1 MKDYRQLLLA
11 NRAWSEEHKNER
23 ADFFT
28 RQTLGQKPSFLWIG
42 CSDSRV
48 SPEQMTM
55 SPPGGMFIHR
65 NVANLVNEDDT
76 NLMAVLQYAVTVL
89 KVKHIIVCG
98 HYGCGGVHAALTNGT
113 SEGPVHDWLE
123 NARTVYRD
131 HRDEVDVHDDLD
143 QRTNRL
149 VEVNVRDQLVRLART
164 DIVQAA
170 FAERQELYLH
180 GWVYDMRDGLI
191 KPLMEI
197 DAETVLA
204 EVGAPERVLV

>member
-11 NRAWSEEHKNER
+11 NRAWADEHREER
-23 ADFFT
+23 ADFFA
-28 RQTLGQKPSFLWIG
+28 RQTQGQKPSFLWIG

-48 SPEQMTM
+48 SPEAMTM

-89 KVKHIIVCG
+89 KVRHLIVCG
-98 HYGCGGVHAALTNGT
+98 HYGCGGVKAALTNGT
-113 SEGPVHDWLE
+113 TDGPVHEWLE

-131 HRDEVDVHDDLD
+131 HKHEVDAQGDEEA
-143 QRTNRL
+143 RTNRL
-149 VEVNVRDQLVRLART
+149 VEVNVRDQLVRLAQT
-164 DIVQAA
+164 GIVQQA
-170 FAERQELYLH
+170 FAQRQELYLH

-197 DAETVLA
+197 DGETVLD
-204 EVGAPERVLV
+204 EVGRPQRVLV

>member
-11 NRAWSEEHKNER
+11 NRAWAEEHKEGR
-23 ADFFT
+23 ADFFA
-28 RQTLGQKPSFLWIG
+28 RQIQGQKPSFLWIG

-65 NVANLVNEDDT
+65 NVANLVNEEDA

-89 KVKHIIVCG
+89 KVKHLIICG
-98 HYGCGGVHAALTNGT
+98 HYGCGGVRAALTSAT
-113 SEGPVHDWLE
+113 SDGPVHDWLE

-131 HRDEVDVHDDLD
+131 HQHEVDAQGDEDA
-143 QRTNRL
+143 RANRL

-164 DIVQAA
+164 EIVRTA

-191 KPLMEI
+191 KPLLEVNSG
-197 DAETVLA
+197 TVLDDL
-204 EVGAPERVLV
+204 GAPERVLL

>member
-11 NRAWSEEHKNER
+11 NRAWADELTGER
-23 ADFFT
+23 ADFFS
-28 RQTLGQKPSFLWIG
+28 RQTEGQRPRFLWIG

-48 SPEQMTM
+48 APEQMTM

-65 NVANLVNEDDT
+65 NVANLVCEDDT

-89 KVKHIIVCG
+89 NVEHLIVCG
-98 HYGCGGVHAALTNGT
+98 HYGCGGVKAALTNGT
-113 SEGPVHDWLE
+113 SHGPVHEWLE
-123 NARTVYRD
+123 NARNVYRD
-131 HRDEVDVHDDLD
+131 HKHEVDAQGDEEA
-143 QRTNRL
+143 RTNRL

-164 DIVQAA
+164 GIVQDA
-170 FAERQELYLH
+170 FAAGQPLYLH

-197 DAETVLA
+197 DAGTVLD
-204 EVGAPERVLV
+204 EVPAPERVLV